1 MLKKANPPGV
11 SKFSYAIMSH
21 LSSHSMH
28 MHTKDLDTFALPVR
42 FSTLPGFVQLPN
54 YLPIKPPIYAIC
66 TWKNKKRVGGGY
78 VM

>member
-42 FSTLPGFVQLPN
+42 FSTLPAFVQLPN

-66 TWKNKKRVGGGY
+66 TWKNKKREGGGY

>member
-21 LSSHSMH
+21 LSSQYSI
-28 MHTKDLDTFALPVR
+28 HTKDLDTFALPVH
-42 FSTLPGFVQLPN
+42 FSTLPAFVQFPN

-66 TWKNKKRVGGGY
+66 TWKNKKREGGGY